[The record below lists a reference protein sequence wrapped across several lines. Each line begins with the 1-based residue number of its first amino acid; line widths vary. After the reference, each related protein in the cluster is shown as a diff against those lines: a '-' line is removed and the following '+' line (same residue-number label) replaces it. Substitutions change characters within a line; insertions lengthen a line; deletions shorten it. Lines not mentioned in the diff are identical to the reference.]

1 MRERLRVL
9 RHHNFRNLWLAQ
21 STNALGDGVVTVA
34 LALFVTDLTD
44 NPTEVGIV
52 LGAQLVPML
61 AFLLIGGVWA
71 DRLPRA
77 RVMLT
82 ADVARAA
89 LHGLLAVLIFTDT
102 VEIWHLVVIEA
113 CFGTSAAFA
122 IPAYFGLVP
131 RTVPDEEL
139 QEAQALSSFTFNFAE
154 LTGPAIATALVLGLG
169 AGWAFLLDAATFVVS
184 ALLLA
189 RVRTSDTPPAPSER
203 RTLLSE
209 LGEGFREVR
218 SRPWMW
224 VTVVVFAVAV
234 PLGYAPVYV
243 LGPTLAEETY
253 ASAAVFGVVTA
264 AYGAGALIGAVIGFR
279 WRPRRP
285 MLAAF
290 AVISVWPVMIV
301 AFALGAPVAVVVPLA
316 VATGMGFA
324 LFDVFWDTT
333 MAEQI
338 PPDRLSRASA
348 WEWMGS
354 LLLLP
359 VGYLAAGPLADATSI
374 ETVLVGGAILTAAVL
389 SLGVLPRATRT
400 LRSAEH
406 GSQV

>member
-1 MRERLRVL
+1 MREQLRVL

-21 STNALGDGVVTVA
+21 STSAMGDNVVTVA

-52 LGAQLVPML
+52 LFAGLLPML

-77 RVMLT
+77 RLILT
-82 ADVARAA
+82 ANVVQAA
-89 LHGLLAVLIFTDT
+89 LHALLALLIFTDT
-102 VEIWHLVVIEA
+102 VEIWHMVVIEA
-113 CFGTSAAFA
+113 CFGTATAFA

-131 RTVPDEEL
+131 QTIPDEEL
-139 QEAQALSSFTFNFAE
+139 QEAQALSSFSFNLAE
-154 LTGPAIATALVLGLG
+154 LTGPAIATVLVLGVG

-203 RTLLSE
+203 RTLLTE

-218 SRPWMW
+218 SRSWMW
-224 VTVVVFAVAV
+224 VTVAVFALAV
-234 PLGYAPVYV
+234 PLGYAPIFV
-243 LGPTLAEETY
+243 LGPTIAEQTY
-253 ASAAVFGVVTA
+253 DSAAVFGVVTA
-264 AYGAGALIGAVIGFR
+264 SYGAGAVAGAIVGFR
-279 WRPRRP
+279 WRPERP

-290 AVISVWPVMIV
+290 CVISVWPVMIA
-301 AFALGAPVAVVVPLA
+301 AFALGAPVALVVPLA

-348 WEWMGS
+348 WEWVGS
-354 LLLLP
+354 LALLP
-359 VGYLAAGPLADATSI
+359 VGFIAAGPVADATST
-374 ETVLVGGAILTAAVL
+374 ETVLLGGAILTATVL
-389 SLGVLPRATRT
+389 SLGLLPRATRT
-400 LRSAEH
+400 LRRAGH
-406 GSQV
+406 GSRV

>member
-9 RHHNFRNLWLAQ
+9 RHHDFRNLWLAQ

-52 LGAQLVPML
+52 LGAQLFPML

-82 ADVARAA
+82 ADIARAA
-89 LHGLLAVLIFTDT
+89 LHGLLAVLIFSDT

-169 AGWAFLLDAATFVVS
+169 AGWAFLLDAGTFVVS
-184 ALLLA
+184 ALLLT
-189 RVRTSDTPPAPSER
+189 RVRGSDTPPAPSER
-203 RTLLSE
+203 RTLLGE

-224 VTVVVFAVAV
+224 VTVAVFALAV
-234 PLGYAPVYV
+234 PLGYAPLYV

-253 ASAAVFGVVTA
+253 NSAAVFGVVTA

-279 WRPRRP
+279 WRPTRP

-301 AFALGAPVAVVVPLA
+301 AFAVGAPVVVVVPLA

-400 LRSAEH
+400 LRRAEH
-406 GSQV
+406 GTHV

>member
-21 STNALGDGVVTVA
+21 STSAMGDNVVTVA
-34 LALFVTDLTD
+34 IALFVTDLTD

-52 LGAQLVPML
+52 LFAGLLPML

-77 RVMLT
+77 RLILT
-82 ADVARAA
+82 ANVVQAA
-89 LHGLLAVLIFTDT
+89 LHALLALLIFTDT
-102 VEIWHLVVIEA
+102 VEIWHMVVIEA
-113 CFGTSAAFA
+113 CFGTATAFA

-131 RTVPDEEL
+131 QTIPDEEL
-139 QEAQALSSFTFNFAE
+139 QEAQALSSFSFNLAE
-154 LTGPAIATALVLGLG
+154 LTGPAIATVLVLGVG

-189 RVRTSDTPPAPSER
+189 RVRTSDAPPAPSER
-203 RTLLSE
+203 RTLLTE

-218 SRPWMW
+218 SRSWMW
-224 VTVVVFAVAV
+224 VTVAVFALAV
-234 PLGYAPVYV
+234 PLGYAPIFV
-243 LGPTLAEETY
+243 LGPTVAEQTY
-253 ASAAVFGVVTA
+253 DSAAVFGVVTA
-264 AYGAGALIGAVIGFR
+264 SYGAGAVAGAIVGFR
-279 WRPRRP
+279 WRPERP

-290 AVISVWPVMIV
+290 CVISVWPVMIA
-301 AFALGAPVAVVVPLA
+301 AFALGAPVALVVPLA

-348 WEWMGS
+348 WEWVGS
-354 LLLLP
+354 LALLP
-359 VGYLAAGPLADATSI
+359 VGYIAAGPVADATST
-374 ETVLVGGAILTAAVL
+374 ETVLLGGAIFTAAVL
-389 SLGVLPRATRT
+389 SLGLLPRATRT
-400 LRSAEH
+400 LRRAGH
-406 GSQV
+406 GSHV

>member
-9 RHHNFRNLWLAQ
+9 RHHDFRNLWFAQ
-21 STNALGDGVVTVA
+21 STSAMGDRVVIVA

-52 LGAQLVPML
+52 LGAQLVPFVS
-61 AFLLIGGVWA
+61 FLLIGGVWA

-82 ADVARAA
+82 SDIVRAA
-89 LHGLLAVLIFTDT
+89 LHTLLAALIFTDS
-102 VEIWHLVVIEA
+102 VEIWQLVVIEA
-113 CFGTSAAFA
+113 CFGTAEAFS

-139 QEAQALSSFTFNFAE
+139 QEAQALSSFTFNLAE

-184 ALLLA
+184 ALLLV
-189 RVRTSDTPPAPSER
+189 RVRTSDAPPPPSER
-203 RTLLSE
+203 RTLLAE

-218 SRPWMW
+218 SRSWMW
-224 VTVVVFAVAV
+224 VTVAVFALAV
-234 PLGYAPVYV
+234 PLGYAPLFV
-243 LGPTLAEETY
+243 LGPTIAEETY
-253 ASAAVFGVVTA
+253 DSAAVFGVVTA
-264 AYGAGALIGAVIGFR
+264 SYGAGALAGAVVGFR
-279 WRPRRP
+279 WRPERP

-290 AVISVWPVMIV
+290 CVIAVWPVMIV
-301 AFALGAPVAVVVPLA
+301 AFALGAPVALVVPLA
-316 VATGMGFA
+316 LATGTGFA

-354 LLLLP
+354 LILLP
-359 VGYLAAGPLADATSI
+359 VGFLAAGPVADATST
-374 ETVLVGGAILTAAVL
+374 EAVLVGGAILTAAAL

-400 LRSAEH
+400 LRRADRRSH
-406 GSQV
+406 V

>member
-1 MRERLRVL
+1 M
-9 RHHNFRNLWLAQ
+9 
-21 STNALGDGVVTVA
+21 GDNVVTVA

-52 LGAQLVPML
+52 LFAGLLPML

-77 RVMLT
+77 RLILT
-82 ADVARAA
+82 ANVVQAA
-89 LHGLLAVLIFTDT
+89 LHALLALLIFTDT
-102 VEIWHLVVIEA
+102 VEIWHMVVIEA
-113 CFGTSAAFA
+113 CFGTATAFA

-131 RTVPDEEL
+131 QTIPDEEL
-139 QEAQALSSFTFNFAE
+139 QEAQALSSFSFNLAE
-154 LTGPAIATALVLGLG
+154 LTGPAIATVLVLGVG

-203 RTLLSE
+203 RTLLTE

-218 SRPWMW
+218 SRSWMW
-224 VTVVVFAVAV
+224 VTVAVFALAV
-234 PLGYAPVYV
+234 PLGYAPIFV
-243 LGPTLAEETY
+243 LGPTVAEETY
-253 ASAAVFGVVTA
+253 NSAAVFGVVTA
-264 AYGAGALIGAVIGFR
+264 SYGAGAVAGAIVGFR
-279 WRPRRP
+279 WRPERP

-290 AVISVWPVMIV
+290 CVISVWPVMI
-301 AFALGAPVAVVVPLA
+301 ASFALGAPIALVVPLA

-338 PPDRLSRASA
+338 PPERLSRASA

-359 VGYLAAGPLADATSI
+359 VGYIAAGPVADATST
-374 ETVLVGGAILTAAVL
+374 ETVLLGGAILTAAVL

-400 LRSAEH
+400 IRGAEH
-406 GSQV
+406 RSHV

>member
-1 MRERLRVL
+1 M
-9 RHHNFRNLWLAQ
+9 
-21 STNALGDGVVTVA
+21 GDNVVTVA

-52 LGAQLVPML
+52 LFAGLLPML

-77 RVMLT
+77 RLILT
-82 ADVARAA
+82 ANVVQAA
-89 LHGLLAVLIFTDT
+89 LHALLAVLIFTDT
-102 VEIWHLVVIEA
+102 VEIWHMVVIEA
-113 CFGTSAAFA
+113 CFGTATAFA

-131 RTVPDEEL
+131 QTIPDEEL
-139 QEAQALSSFTFNFAE
+139 QEAQALSSFSFNLAE
-154 LTGPAIATALVLGLG
+154 LTGPAIATVLVLGVG

-189 RVRTSDTPPAPSER
+189 RVRTSDAPPAPSER
-203 RTLLSE
+203 RTLLTE

-218 SRPWMW
+218 SRSWMW
-224 VTVVVFAVAV
+224 VTVAVFALAV
-234 PLGYAPVYV
+234 PLGYAPIFV
-243 LGPTLAEETY
+243 LGPTVAEQTY
-253 ASAAVFGVVTA
+253 DSAAVFGVVTA
-264 AYGAGALIGAVIGFR
+264 SYGAGAVAGAIVGFR
-279 WRPRRP
+279 WRPERP

-290 AVISVWPVMIV
+290 CVISVWPVMIA
-301 AFALGAPVAVVVPLA
+301 AFALGAPVVLVVPLA

-348 WEWMGS
+348 WEWVGS
-354 LLLLP
+354 LALLP
-359 VGYLAAGPLADATSI
+359 VGFIAAGPVAGATST
-374 ETVLVGGAILTAAVL
+374 ETVLLGGAIFTAAVL
-389 SLGVLPRATRT
+389 SLGLLPRATRT
-400 LRSAEH
+400 LRRAGH
-406 GSQV
+406 GSHV